1 MLYRVYSVKLA
12 VGYTLYLDF
21 HVKIARDLSKFL
33 GAGTLKLKLLSKRIK
48 LLVCVAAVY
57 LRFSVKARLHT
68 WVYRM
73 NEQQYQSGAR

>member
-1 MLYRVYSVKLA
+1 MTPSLSDAMLYRVYSVKLA

-48 LLVCVAAVY
+48 LLYMC
-57 LRFSVKARLHT
+57 
-68 WVYRM
+68 
-73 NEQQYQSGAR
+73 SGSISPLLSKLACIHGYTG